1 MIRALSL
8 MPWRRFGLLLGLLA
22 LAVVGNHYN
31 LSLFFGV
38 HIIFGSVAVWLA
50 LAWLGLPAA
59 LLVATASGLYTYV
72 LWDHPYAI
80 LIFFAE
86 ALVVGGVDLLV
97 RRRGREPLPLL
108 WLVSLYWLLI
118 GAPLVLLFYRYAL
131 EMPVTQVV
139 LIAIKQPLNGILNA
153 AMAQLILLGVALVGR
168 RSLALSLRQLLFSLL
183 LTAMLLPVIGLMTW
197 QNQNARANIEADLRD
212 RLLWFAELA
221 RRDLMHID
229 QATEQLA
236 ELQEIL
242 AARLPDSKRPSITLL
257 PAAAQQ
263 AIALVPSKVEGLSLR
278 LPEQKHPAHMERWRA
293 ARYQVAIPMS
303 ATAPA
308 VASSASA
315 STAETTA
322 ATTAAT
328 GDWLAIE
335 VSTTLVID
343 QLHARIV
350 RLLGALLTMIA
361 LSALFA
367 ERVSTLLTRPLERL
381 IETATAVPNRI
392 TTAQPLEPI
401 KPAPVREIE
410 RLARAIEQMGNQ
422 LAESFVKLQKER
434 DALKFQRER
443 YQLVIDNLED
453 LIVRTDRDGRLEFVS
468 PSYCTLFGQ
477 CEVELIGQD
486 ILSPRLP
493 KEPEAKQAVIE
504 SLRQPPYVHLS
515 EHYVS
520 TKRGWRWLQWV
531 DRAVLDHNH
540 AITSIVSLGRDIT
553 ERKLAEL
560 DLIQRETIE
569 RELLEIATAFVLKR
583 DEQLA
588 ELIDEVLK
596 WVGLFTRSDRTYLFQ
611 LEAQGTRLSNTH
623 EWCGADVEPMISHL
637 QNLNADDFAAL
648 MQHMYCGEPVV
659 VPRVAD
665 LGDDW
670 AEERT
675 ILEFQGIQSVLL
687 VPLMTDSK
695 LSGFIGFDAVF
706 APREWLAAEVRF
718 LQVVASLMVG
728 AFERSRIHQAL
739 VKSQAR
745 YDQVARQSR
754 SVAWEID
761 ASGLYTYLSPIIED
775 LIGYRPDQLVGK
787 YHFYDL
793 FPEAERER
801 LKAVGM
807 VYLAQGKPCH
817 DLVNVLQHAD
827 GSLVWVNTNGLP
839 ILDEQGKLQGY
850 RGIDID
856 ISARHRAE
864 QQLRDSEARLSAIF
878 NQAPIGI
885 ATTDQQARITLAN
898 QAMGALVARK
908 PERLIGVHFE
918 TLTHPEDR
926 DQERQL
932 YHELIS
938 GQRSGYRITKR
949 LLSEDAQVVWVDLR
963 MVLIPQEEGQP
974 PLPLAMFEDI
984 TEVQLETE
992 RRKQVEHDLAEYMHQ
1007 LEKLVDLSSRSLAF
1021 DEEVPALLALG
1032 CDGLQMAVGE
1042 LGQINDDIDYLPQ
1055 VHHVA
1060 KAAHELQQPTSGI
1073 DRELLAKSRAEPGIP
1088 QLMSTDQL
1096 PTPCQE
1102 AGWQSALLLALPWST
1117 PDGQGETLALS
1128 FWSQQPI
1135 SVLSSLD
1142 RELARLI
1149 GQRLV
1154 ALLFKEHVQ
1163 QVMIIAKERETIG
1176 HLASGIAHDFNN
1188 LLGVIDGNLRY
1199 LQSSLDRLPQHPEI
1213 SEFSEIIDETLSAL
1227 GHATVITSGMLSLSR
1242 AGGIRITPTLL
1253 EPAIHDL
1260 TRILEQVLPARIKLV
1275 LSIEPGIS
1283 AVTNAAFLQSA
1294 LLNLALNARDAMPD
1308 EGQLS
1313 IRVRTRAW
1321 RGDQPLATGQLPPG
1335 DYVELRVA
1343 DTGCGMTS
1351 ATLRRLFEP
1360 LFSTKAKQRGHG
1372 LGMFMVQEFVLRS
1385 GAGLVV
1391 ESTPG
1396 QGSVFRVL
1404 LPSAQPDEDEP
1415 AAALPQ
1421 TAMTAQHEPEL
1432 DLEHELELEQALDLE
1447 PERALDLQPELEP
1460 KPERALEPE
1469 LVLEQAL
1476 EQEKA
1481 QARERPQPQP
1491 QARPQRLRPDPEQ
1504 AFAQVRVLVVDDDPR
1519 VRETVCRLLRSIGVI
1534 AEDAEDAAAC
1544 LQRLSLEP
1552 GFDLVLT
1559 DLAMPKMDGAELY
1572 AAIAKRDPEQKV
1584 ILMSGQDAAHFGV
1597 DQLTPKPLVLRKPIV
1612 LDQLRQALHGT
1623 SLA

>member
-1 MIRALSL
+1 MTAL
-8 MPWRRFGLLLGLLA
+8 RRFGLLLGLLA

-59 LLVATASGLYTYV
+59 LLVAAASGLYTYV

-86 ALVVGGVDLLV
+86 ALAVGGVDLLM
-97 RRRGREPLPLL
+97 RRRGREPPPLL

-118 GAPLVLLFYRYAL
+118 GAPLVVLFYRYAIQ
-131 EMPVTQVV
+131 MPVTQVV

-153 AMAQLILLGVALVGR
+153 AMAQLILLGIALVGR

-221 RRDLMHID
+221 RRELMHED
-229 QATEQLA
+229 QTAEQLT

-242 AARLPDSKRPSITLL
+242 AARLPDPKSPNITLL
-257 PAAAQQ
+257 PATAQQ
-263 AIALVPSKVEGLSLR
+263 AVTLVPSKVEGLLLR
-278 LPEQKHPAHMERWRA
+278 LPEQRYPAHMERWRA

-303 ATAPA
+303 A
-308 VASSASA
+308 
-315 STAETTA
+315 
-322 ATTAAT
+322 AAT

-350 RLLGALLTMIA
+350 RLLGALLTVIA
-361 LSALFA
+361 FSALFA
-367 ERVSTLLTRPLERL
+367 ERLSTLLTRPLERL
-381 IETATAVPNRI
+381 IETATAIPNRI
-392 TTAQPLEPI
+392 TAAQSLEPM

-410 RLARAIEQMGNQ
+410 RLARAIERMGNQ

-434 DALKFQRER
+434 DALKLQRER

-468 PSYCTLFGQ
+468 PSYCKLFGH
-477 CEVELIGQD
+477 CEEELLGQD

-493 KEPEAKQAVIE
+493 KEPEAKRAIIE
-504 SLRQPPYVHLS
+504 ALRQPPYMHLS

-520 TKRGWRWLQWV
+520 TRRGWRWLQWV
-531 DRAVLDHNH
+531 DRAVLDHND
-540 AITSIVSLGRDIT
+540 AISSIVSLGRDIT

-560 DLIQRETIE
+560 DLIQREAIE

-588 ELIDEVLK
+588 ELIDEVLE

-611 LEAQGTRLSNTH
+611 LEARGTRLSNTH
-623 EWCGADVEPMISHL
+623 EWCGAGIEPMINHL
-637 QNLNADDFAAL
+637 QDLNADDFSAL

-665 LGDDW
+665 LGEDW
-670 AEERT
+670 AEERK

-687 VPLMTDSK
+687 VPLMAGGT

-706 APREWLAAEVRF
+706 APRDWLATEVRF
-718 LQVVASLMVG
+718 LQVVANLMVG
-728 AFERSRIHQAL
+728 AFDRSRIHQAL
-739 VKSQAR
+739 VESQAR

-761 ASGLYTYLSPIIED
+761 ASGRYTYISPIIED
-775 LIGYRPDQLVGK
+775 LIGYQPEQLVGK
-787 YHFYDL
+787 YYFYDL
-793 FPEAERER
+793 FPAAERER

-807 VYLAQGKPCH
+807 AYLARGRPCH
-817 DLVNVLQHAD
+817 DLVNVLQHSD

-839 ILDEQGKLQGY
+839 IIDEQGKPQGY

-885 ATTDQQARITLAN
+885 ATADQQARITLAN
-898 QAMGALVARK
+898 QAMGALVAGK
-908 PERLIGVHFE
+908 PETLIGVQLE
-918 TLTHPEDR
+918 TLTHPDDR
-926 DQERQL
+926 AQERQL
-932 YHELIS
+932 YQELIS
-938 GQRSGYRITKR
+938 GQRSRYRITKR
-949 LLSEDAQVVWVDLR
+949 LLSTDAEVVWVDMR

-992 RRKQVEHDLAEYMHQ
+992 RRKQIEQDLAEYMRQ

-1032 CDGLQMAVGE
+1032 CDGLQMTGGE
-1042 LGQINDDIDYLPQ
+1042 LGQINGDIDYLSQ
-1055 VHHVA
+1055 AQHVA
-1060 KAAHELQQPTSGI
+1060 KDAQGLQPPTIGI
-1073 DRELLAKSRAEPGIP
+1073 DRELLTKSRTEPGIP
-1088 QLMSTDQL
+1088 QLISADQL
-1096 PTPCQE
+1096 PTHYHQ

-1117 PDGQGETLALS
+1117 PDGQDETLALS

-1135 SVLSSLD
+1135 SILSSLD
-1142 RELARLI
+1142 RELIRLI

-1199 LQSSLDRLPQHPEI
+1199 LQSSLDQLPRHPEI
-1213 SEFSEIIDETLSAL
+1213 NEFSEIIDETLSAL

-1253 EPAIHDL
+1253 EPAINEL

-1313 IRVRTRAW
+1313 IRARTRAW
-1321 RGDQPLATGQLPPG
+1321 RGDQPLAAGQLPPG

-1343 DTGCGMTS
+1343 DTGCGMTN

-1385 GAGLVV
+1385 GAGLAV

-1396 QGSVFRVL
+1396 QGSVFRLL
-1404 LPSAQPDEDEP
+1404 LPSAQPAEDEP
-1415 AAALPQ
+1415 AARPQ
-1421 TAMTAQHEPEL
+1421 TAIAGQPEPELEL
-1432 DLEHELELEQALDLE
+1432 DLESAPNLDLARE
-1447 PERALDLQPELEP
+1447 PERAREQMPQQAQEPRLKPQPEPPSEP
-1460 KPERALEPE
+1460 LSEPGQ
-1469 LVLEQAL
+1469 VLEQVPGQVPSQVS
-1476 EQEKA
+1476 EQE
-1481 QARERPQPQP
+1481 QA
-1491 QARPQRLRPDPEQ
+1491 PEDNGQ
-1504 AFAQVRVLVVDDDPR
+1504 MRVLVVDDDPR

-1544 LQRLSLEP
+1544 LQRLNLKP

-1572 AAIAKRDPEQKV
+1572 AAIVARDPEQQV
-1584 ILMSGQDAAHFGV
+1584 ILMSGQDAAQFGV